1 MRRWGLPLLLALTVL
16 SWLPVAVITATYGV
30 ALAAGCDPQRGSL
43 VHGLM
48 PGLDGGGALNAVL
61 ITGWLMLVLSPV
73 ALLTACAWAVIGL
86 AGLLRR

>member
-48 PGLDGGGALNAVL
+48 PGLDGGGSLKAVL
-61 ITGWLMLVLSPV
+61 ITGGLMLLLPPV
-73 ALLTACAWAVIGL
+73 ALRTARPWAVIRL
-86 AGLLRR
+86 AGLL